1 MKKKNKKEKVYK
13 VVDLQD
19 CNFMDD
25 THDEPMT
32 LKDLRERFWD
42 LDEGRSIKYSQF
54 TKGYIEELWVVDIV
68 EVKVK

>member
-19 CNFMDD
+19 CNFMED
-25 THDEPMT
+25 TYDEPMT
-32 LKDLRERFWD
+32 LNELRKRFWD